1 MTERKFRLT
10 YLVGYYGF
18 HFMAFVRDKQ
28 KWYLCSDS
36 KTTLLDSHSDLF
48 SYLEQNKIIPY
59 LAFYQNL
66 ELNKE
71 NMESKKVEQNQEFNS
86 DQCEESN
93 IIDNDIP
100 ATTGLAMSSSI
111 VRNSKTDIEK
121 RQENFEKFSNIQN
134 NNQKENSKNEELNR
148 SKPCLITIM
157 LY

>member
-1 MTERKFRLT
+1 MKFRLT

-48 SYLEQNKIIPY
+48 SYFEQNKIIPY
-59 LAFYQNL
+59 LAFYRNL
-66 ELNKE
+66 ENNKE
-71 NMESKKVEQNQEFNS
+71 DIQSKKIKQNQEFNS

-93 IIDNDIP
+93 TIDNDIP
-100 ATTGLAMSSSI
+100 ATTGLAMSSPI

-121 RQENFEKFSNIQN
+121 RQGSFEKFSNIQN
-134 NNQKENSKNEELNR
+134 NNQKENRKEEELNR
-148 SKPCLITIM
+148 SKACLITII